1 MDIFTSLLKSYDY
14 ALENGL
20 VDVHDGNSTI
30 LLPLYHTNL
39 RSNGKNIINVLLD
52 KQGNFLSAN
61 FLEEDEIIIFPVT
74 QDSIAR
80 SGKYPPSHPLVDK
93 ISYLIKDNE
102 RLHEMYVESFFN
114 LIQGISDDNVRNFLK
129 AIKNFIFKD
138 DFFEIIETYIQE
150 NEGKKIDIANTFLT
164 FSISRYISGRTVS
177 VTDYVELHNQY
188 IVYVESL
195 DLPKGICNISGEE
208 QQLTSKHR
216 GLLGNAKLISVS
228 NNKENYQGRFSNGED
243 IISVGYKTSEKIH
256 LMLKFLLENRNTNIR
271 LREQQY
277 LVNWFSDDLAN
288 NSEIDYVTPSTF
300 SISGALSV
308 FDNANNA
315 KLTTDT
321 NELIGNSFIKGKQRF
336 SDASKY
342 YVAILDK
349 ASNGRISLKYFRELS
364 ISQLYRNLQKWQNNY
379 TWEYFEQKSKK
390 VVCTIPSMGQMILS
404 SYGIENNHKLELNND
419 KFFKDQFQKIVMA
432 LIDGQKIPSN
442 LEKAMEQNIK
452 QRLKYEEKWNTVMY
466 TALAI
471 FHNRNEEDLK
481 NMLDEN
487 NTNRSYLF
495 GRLLAVLERIEDAT
509 YATGKDGNKRVT
521 NAQKFWTSYSNN
533 PATYMQTLLTKTQY
547 YEQTLLNSNY
557 GLAQKLRKEKDK
569 IITAIHDN
577 YLNSK
582 ELNQPLDYHFIF
594 GYYAENN
601 YIFTKN
607 ESEDK
612 NND

>member
-150 NEGKKIDIANTFLT
+150 NEGKKIDISNTFLT
-164 FSISRYISGRTVS
+164 FSISRYIFGRTVS

-188 IVYVESL
+188 IIYVESL

>member
-442 LEKAMEQNIK
+442 LGKAMEQNIK

>member
-52 KQGNFLSAN
+52 KHGNFLSAN

-93 ISYLIKDNE
+93 ISYIVKGNE
-102 RLHEMYVESFFN
+102 RLHEMYVESFLN
-114 LIQGISDDNVRNFLK
+114 LIQGISDDNVRSFLK

-138 DFFEIIETYIQE
+138 DFFELIETYIQE

-164 FSISRYISGRTVS
+164 FSINRYFSGRTVS
-177 VTDYVELHNQY
+177 VTDYIELHNQY
-188 IVYVESL
+188 IDYVESL
-195 DLPKGICNISGEE
+195 NLPKGICNISGEE

-315 KLTTDT
+315 KLTTDV

-481 NMLDEN
+481 SMLDEN

-612 NND
+612 HND

>member
-30 LLPLYHTNL
+30 LLPLYHTNMQ
-39 RSNGKNIINVLLD
+39 SNGKNIINVLLD

-195 DLPKGICNISGEE
+195 DLQKGICNISGEE
-208 QQLTSKHR
+208 QQLTRKHR

-256 LMLKFLLENRNTNIR
+256 LMLKFLLENRNTYKR
-271 LREQQY
+271 LRERQY

-315 KLTTDT
+315 KLTTEA

-390 VVCTIPSMGQMILS
+390 VVCTIPSMEQMILS

>member
-150 NEGKKIDIANTFLT
+150 NEGKKIDISNTFLT

-188 IVYVESL
+188 IIYVESL

>member
-93 ISYLIKDNE
+93 ISYLIKVNE
-102 RLHEMYVESFFN
+102 RLHEMYVESFLN

-129 AIKNFIFKD
+129 AIKIFIFKD

-150 NEGKKIDIANTFLT
+150 NEGKKIDISNTFLT

-188 IVYVESL
+188 IGYVESL

-521 NAQKFWTSYSNN
+521 NAQKFWNSYSNN

>member
-1 MDIFTSLLKSYDY
+1 MDIYTSLLKSYDY

-30 LLPLYHTNL
+30 LLPLYHTNMQ
-39 RSNGKNIINVLLD
+39 SNGENIINILLD

-61 FLEEDEIIIFPVT
+61 FLEKDEIIIFPVT

-188 IVYVESL
+188 IDYVESL

-315 KLTTDT
+315 KLTTEA

>member
-188 IVYVESL
+188 IGYVESL